1 MVSEAG
7 LKANLDYWKNVA
19 DRYRQERDAALR
31 EAELVREILL
41 RETGKAYDGDDWL
54 REIARTKTSNG
65 VWRWI
70 KSFF

>member
-1 MVSEAG
+1 MPSEAA

-19 DRYRQERDAALR
+19 DRYRQERDIAMR

-54 REIARTKTSNG
+54 REIARTKTRNS

>member
-1 MVSEAG
+1 MPSEAA

-19 DRYRQERDAALR
+19 DRYRQERDVALR

-54 REIARTKTSNG
+54 REIARTKTSNS

>member
-1 MVSEAG
+1 MPSEAA

-54 REIARTKTSNG
+54 REIARTKTRNS